1 MMGRCKVGLD
11 KFAEKFDSLGRELQ
25 AIIKSDCKDFEID
38 LYTDTHYGDG
48 IFDTLANWQQMPIIQ
63 RNLLIVIA
71 RNYVSHPIDN
81 LSDTPFA
88 TNSQTTQK
96 LPIFFGENSAD
107 SPAIAKV
114 LDALV
119 VKIRREDAAKS
130 STVAK

>member
-1 MMGRCKVGLD
+1 LD
-11 KFAEKFDSLGRELQ
+11 KFADKFDSLGRDLQ
-25 AIIKSDCKDFEID
+25 AIIESDCRDSEID

-71 RNYVSHPIDN
+71 RNYVSHPIDKT
-81 LSDTPFA
+81 SDTPFA
-88 TNSQTTQK
+88 TNSQTTQE
-96 LPIFFGENSAD
+96 LPTFFGEKGPL

-119 VKIRREDAAKS
+119 AKIRREEATK
-130 STVAK
+130 